1 MKLRPVD
8 FATEG
13 IFLCGLA
20 HGPKL
25 IDEAIAQAEAAAA
38 RAAVV
43 LSQDELETDGQVSKI
58 DVNLCTGCGTCVE
71 MCPYSAITLDEE
83 QHKAVVNAALCKGCG
98 ICSSSCRCGAPDIG
112 GFTHEEIAAQLLAF

>member
-25 IDEAIAQAEAAAA
+25 IDEAIAQGEAAAA
-38 RAAVV
+38 RAAVI
-43 LSQDELETDGQVSKI
+43 LSQNELETDGQVSKI
-58 DVNLCTGCGTCVE
+58 DVNLCQGCGTCVE
-71 MCPYSAITLDEE
+71 MCPYKAITMNLEKQVAE
-83 QHKAVVNAALCKGCG
+83 VNAALCKGCG

-112 GFTHEEIAAQLLAF
+112 GFTHEEILAQLAAF